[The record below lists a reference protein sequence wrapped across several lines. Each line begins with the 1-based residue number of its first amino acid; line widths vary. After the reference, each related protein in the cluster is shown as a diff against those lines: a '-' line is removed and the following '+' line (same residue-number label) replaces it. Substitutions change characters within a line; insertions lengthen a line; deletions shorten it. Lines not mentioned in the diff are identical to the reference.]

1 MNQRRLRIFCT
12 AAFLIW
18 AWLGMS
24 NMDYRIG
31 DATSGMTTAFYF
43 YVGLPILG
51 VVGYLST
58 IPFELLSRRLNQRAA
73 WIAAACVY
81 IFVVSFAYFDARP
94 RARMTWA
101 LGVNTPA
108 EVELRRLVQRDSF
121 NDGFTVWGICTATP
135 LFTDL
140 VVKENHLTPTVNS
153 NDFRVALGDE
163 RLPEQALGH
172 GGGLMQIYYHEPD
185 SLLYFSRRG
194 SKPTP

>member
-81 IFVVSFAYFDARP
+81 IIVVSFAYFDASP
-94 RARMTWA
+94 KLA
-101 LGVNTPA
+101 
-108 EVELRRLVQRDSF
+108 
-121 NDGFTVWGICTATP
+121 
-135 LFTDL
+135 
-140 VVKENHLTPTVNS
+140 
-153 NDFRVALGDE
+153 
-163 RLPEQALGH
+163 
-172 GGGLMQIYYHEPD
+172 
-185 SLLYFSRRG
+185 
-194 SKPTP
+194 